1 MTINQGTEALKRLL
15 RNAWAKLVPAEK
27 IAPSAWAERYR
38 YISSMT
44 AEMSGK
50 WSWSLFPHMRGI
62 IDAFQELG
70 VTGIRC
76 QKSSQAGWSETIAT
90 LLGFIIVKMPAPII
104 VLFPKEK
111 KAKEFNLERF
121 EPMVN
126 ATPVLAERVPLTARE
141 KGITQTFKIFAG
153 GWLKFV
159 HSHSA
164 DEVKS
169 SSARYGLVEEPDEC
183 DRDVRGQGS
192 TVKLLLERLKT
203 YFDSFSV
210 MGGSPTLEE
219 LSAIADE
226 MKLTDQRKWR
236 APCHH
241 CNAEVQLD
249 GEQWSLVKW
258 KDDES
263 RNHPVYGKALP
274 ESAYMACPHCGG
286 LWSDAERSRNSRA
299 GRWVASAPFNGL
311 AGFYISDL
319 MSSSPG
325 AALPKLVEKY
335 LQAKH
340 REASGD
346 VTGLIE
352 FTNNQL
358 GLAFK
363 YKSPA
368 PKIEELEARAEEYA
382 QLTVPWGGLVLT
394 MGVDVQ
400 GDRIALL
407 VVAWG
412 RGEESWRVYW
422 GEIYGNV
429 SDQNDPVWTELETFM
444 FRPYRHASGAELHI
458 QAFSIDS
465 SDGNTSDAVYA
476 FCRRHRYRGAMAI
489 KGTEGG
495 EIFRQPKPIDP
506 GRKTKAARYG
516 LHVYQV
522 GTEKAKDLII
532 GFGEHGGKLR
542 LAEQGEHGVITG
554 HGNGR
559 MHWYREIRGDYYAQV
574 TSEIKAPMKGRPRA
588 KLYWQPKSGQRN
600 EALDCEVYALHAS
613 RKLKVNLMT
622 EAQWTA
628 LEEKLRQP
636 DLISAAAP
644 AAPQEEQ
651 PDTSPGV
658 VPAEPAPVNK
668 SNNAGADAPR
678 PERSTRNS
686 NPLLAQLE
694 RVHGTPGAAGAGND
708 RPY

>member
-1 MTINQGTEALKRLL
+1 MTINHGTEVLKRLL
-15 RNAWAKLVPAEK
+15 AKAWAKLVPPEK
-27 IAPSAWAERYR
+27 LPPSEWAERYR

-50 WSWSLFPHMRGI
+50 WSWALFPHMRAV
-62 IDAFQELG
+62 IDAFFEPG
-70 VTGIRC
+70 VHGIRC

-90 LLGFIIVKMPAPII
+90 LLGYIIDVMAAPII

-121 EPMVN
+121 EPMVT
-126 ATPVLAERVPLTARE
+126 ATPRLTERVPLKSRE

-169 SSARYGLVEEPDEC
+169 SSARYGFVEEPDEC

-203 YFDSFSV
+203 YFDSFSI

-219 LSAIADE
+219 LSAIAEE
-226 MKLTDQRKWR
+226 MKLTDRRKWF

-241 CNAEVQLD
+241 CHGEVPLD
-249 GEQWSLVKW
+249 GDQWGLVKW
-258 KDDES
+258 KEDES

-274 ESAYMACPHCGG
+274 ETAYMVCPHCGG
-286 LWSDAERSRNSRA
+286 IWTDAERARNSRA
-299 GRWVASAPFNGL
+299 GRFKPTAPFSGL

-335 LQAKH
+335 LQAQH
-340 REASGD
+340 RAAAGD

-368 PKIEELEARAEEYA
+368 PKIEELEARAEDYA
-382 QLTVPWGGLVLT
+382 ELTVPWGGLMLT
-394 MGVDVQ
+394 GGADVQ
-400 GDRIALL
+400 GDRIAVL

-422 GEIYGNV
+422 GEIHGNV
-429 SDQNDPVWTELETFM
+429 SDQNDPVWTELERFM

-465 SDGNTSDAVYA
+465 SDGNTNDAVYA
-476 FCRRHRYRGAMAI
+476 FCRKHRHRGVMAI
-489 KGTEGG
+489 KGQEGG
-495 EIFRQPKPIDP
+495 EIYRQPKPIDP
-506 GRKTKAARYG
+506 GRKTKASRYG
-516 LHVYQV
+516 LHVYPV
-522 GTEKAKDLII
+522 GTERAKDLII

-542 LAEQGEHGVITG
+542 LCEQGEHGVVTG
-554 HGNGR
+554 RGPGR

-574 TSEIKAPMKGRPRA
+574 TAEIKAPMKGRPRS
-588 KLYWQPKSGQRN
+588 KLYWQTKSGQRN

-613 RKLKVNLMT
+613 RKLKLNMMT

-628 LEEKLRQP
+628 LEEKLLQP
-636 DLISAAAP
+636 DLISAAPPP
-644 AAPQEEQ
+644 AEEL
-651 PDTSPGV
+651 PVTSPGAA
-658 VPAEPAPVNK
+658 PASAAPVNK
-668 SNNAGADAPR
+668 TNNAGADAAR
-678 PERSTRNS
+678 PERSTRNT
-686 NPLLAQLE
+686 NPLLGQFE
-694 RVHGTPGAAGAGND
+694 RVYTPPGGTPGSD